1 MQDRPDARELVIAIE
16 EFVRNEIAPTI
27 DDKRLKFRTLV
38 ALNGLGILAREL
50 EQEEVLLREELNC
63 LAPLLGRAVRAPE
76 TLSDLKAEVLEL
88 NRELARRIRE
98 GLPPHGTAQ
107 AVKLTVAGK
116 LKVANPRSL
125 EERVRG

>member
-98 GLPPHGTAQ
+98 GLSPHGTAQ
-107 AVKLTVAGK
+107 AVKLAVAGK